1 MTSLQGV
8 LGRREVLWENLDTE
22 SQRRKEK
29 REEEGREEEEE
40 ESSTGDVGIFVW
52 PKSSFGFFYYN
63 MEQKLKFFGRPN
75 SNLLHCCFKDYEL
88 MHTQESNKP

>member
-40 ESSTGDVGIFVW
+40 ESREEAGKG
-52 PKSSFGFFYYN
+52 N
-63 MEQKLKFFGRPN
+63 LKREEKEREIIKGA
-75 SNLLHCCFKDYEL
+75 
-88 MHTQESNKP
+88 